1 MSHSHR
7 DEPDL
12 AEPVVEEPPPV
23 VVTPP
28 APAVSNSEAERRAA
42 QQRKA
47 EGVHEQMTEHQF
59 TGDLPDPSRGGTDTE
74 TRLIFQ
80 DETEAVD
87 GVSSKP
93 AAASRR
99 GPPAPRALH
108 AEDEGSWAAPP
119 TLDALGGGALAGDTE
134 RWIASDRQRND
145 VATPATAA
153 LTRPWIR
160 LPTGE

>member
-7 DEPDL
+7 DEHEL
-12 AEPVVEEPPPV
+12 TEPVVEEPPPV

-42 QQRKA
+42 QQRQA
-47 EGVHEQMTEHQF
+47 EGVPEQRTEHQF
-59 TGDLPDPSRGGTDTE
+59 TGDLPDPSRGGTDVE

-80 DETEAVD
+80 DGGEAEDD
-87 GVSSKP
+87 GITNP
-93 AAASRR
+93 AGTARR

-119 TLDALGGGALAGDTE
+119 HLDALGAGVLAGDTE
-134 RWIASDRQRND
+134 TWIAIDRQD
-145 VATPATAA
+145 EIAMPPLAGITQ
-153 LTRPWIR
+153 PWFR
-160 LPTGE
+160 RPTGE